1 VRAGQLAALV
11 GFALVMVFMGL
22 SYGLFGWIANV
33 ALMLNMAMVFG
44 VLSVLGAT
52 LTLPGIAGIV
62 LTMGMAV
69 DANVLVYE
77 RIREELKTA
86 KGPARAIELG
96 YERALSAIL
105 DANVTTFITA
115 AILWFVGSGPVR
127 GFATT
132 LGIGIVTSVITALFV
147 TRLFIVWWF
156 GWRRPKKIEV

>member
-1 VRAGQLAALV
+1 
-11 GFALVMVFMGL
+11 
-22 SYGLFGWIANV
+22 
-33 ALMLNMAMVFG
+33 
-44 VLSVLGAT
+44 
-52 LTLPGIAGIV
+52 
-62 LTMGMAV
+62 MGMAV